1 MPDSPAPLR
10 PAASLPA
17 VAASTPASEN
27 APCAA
32 IILAAGRS
40 TRMRSKMPKML
51 HPLCGLPMT
60 AHVIRACL
68 SAGVERIVVVV
79 GHEAEAVKMGLGGNV
94 EYALQAQQRGTG
106 DAVKAAHNL
115 LGDWPG
121 AILVLAGDVPLLRGE
136 TLASLRAHHT
146 QSGAGVTLLTAFMD
160 DPAGYGRVV
169 RDAAGQVTGIVEH
182 KDANDA
188 QRRIKEWNP
197 SLYAFRGKSLWAALQ
212 QVQPA
217 NAQGEYYLTDT
228 VGVLARQGERIEAL
242 AVDDARDALG
252 VNTRVELAVCDAIL
266 RARLLTAHMLAGV
279 SIIDPAT
286 TYIDVDVTIGQDTI
300 IEPNT
305 FLKRGTSVGEDCVIG
320 PNSRIENSRIGQGVR
335 VFASQ
340 VVDSVLEDGAKVGP
354 FANLRAGSH
363 LGRNVK
369 IGDFVEVKNAIL
381 HEGAQASHLAY
392 IGDAEIGEGTN
403 IGAGAITCNY
413 DGYRKHRTQIGKRA
427 FIGSNS
433 TLVAPITIGDG
444 AFIAAAS
451 IVTQDVPADA
461 LAIAR
466 PQMLTKAGWAAQYHA
481 RQAQAKA
488 QAAQSAAISADASA
502 AGANAHDVALPVS
515 NGVSSAVSNAAPSAS
530 DAPNV
535 PKR

>member
-1 MPDSPAPLR
+1 MPDSLAPLSTAAPL
-10 PAASLPA
+10 PAA
-17 VAASTPASEN
+17 AAANEPVPTE
-27 APCAA
+27 PCAA

-60 AHVIRACL
+60 AHVIRACRG
-68 SAGVERIVVVV
+68 AGVERIVVVV
-79 GHEAEAVKMGLGGNV
+79 GHEAHAVKAGLGDEV

-115 LGDWPG
+115 LADWPG

-136 TLASLRAHHT
+136 TLASLRAKHA

-182 KDANDA
+182 KDADDA
-188 QRRIKEWNP
+188 QRQIKEWNP
-197 SLYAFRGKSLWAALQ
+197 SLYAFRGASLWAALEQ
-212 QVQPA
+212 IQPA

-242 AVDDARDALG
+242 AVADAQAALG
-252 VNTRVELAVCDAIL
+252 VNTRVELAACDAIL

-279 SIIDPAT
+279 SITDPASA
-286 TYIDVDVTIGQDTI
+286 YIDVDVTIGQDTV

-305 FLKRGTSVGEDCVIG
+305 FIKRGTTIGEDCVIG

-335 VFASQ
+335 VLASY
-340 VVDSVLEDGAKVGP
+340 VAGSILEDGAKVGP

-363 LGRNVK
+363 LGKNVK
-369 IGDFVEVKNAIL
+369 VGDFVEVKNSIL
-381 HEGAQASHLAY
+381 HDGAQASHLAY
-392 IGDAEIGEGTN
+392 IGDAEIGEQTN

-427 FIGSNS
+427 FIGSHS
-433 TLVAPITIGDG
+433 TLVAPLTIGDG

-451 IVTQDVPADA
+451 IITQDVPADA

-466 PQMLTKAGWAAQYHA
+466 PQTLTRAGWAAQYHA

-488 QAAQSAAISADASA
+488 QAAQSAAAAAFPAAEGNAQDATLPISKSVP
-502 AGANAHDVALPVS
+502 NLM
-515 NGVSSAVSNAAPSAS
+515 PSAS

-535 PKR
+535 PKQ